1 MGVRWGTRF
10 WHGSGWRRVADAGE
24 FAGCRDGLG
33 LGHMPRRLWGCVAS
47 GRYQSISEAVREAVR
62 LLEDQQALR
71 QAEIERARAL
81 IRERADQLADG
92 RTVDGEAIFKEW
104 DAELEAD
111 AQRTD

>member
-1 MGVRWGTRF
+1 MARRENVSVSFTPQQARF
-10 WHGSGWRRVADAGE
+10 LA
-24 FAGCRDGLG
+24 
-33 LGHMPRRLWGCVAS
+33 GCVAS

-81 IRERADQLADG
+81 IQEGADQLADG
-92 RTVDGEAIFKEW
+92 RTVDGETVFKEW
-104 DAELEAD
+104 DAELAELESG